1 VSKALTLDVDMVYA
15 AGMQQSVVYFVKI
28 GKHIKIGFTTKLK
41 QRLKTFETSSV
52 DVELLLAIPG
62 DRPLERTLHE
72 KLADSRAT
80 RELFHRDGSISTF
93 ISIYGYA
100 GLTAALQYLDDTTPA
115 ALARRRTEEREKRV
129 AVARQSRAEKDA
141 YFASLVA
148 DRKKRMGR

>member
-1 VSKALTLDVDMVYA
+1 MSRAVTLDADMGYA
-15 AGMQQSVVYFVKI
+15 ARMQQPVVYFVKI

-62 DRPLERTLHE
+62 SRALEKSLHE
-72 KLADSRAT
+72 KLADSQAT

-100 GLTAALQYLDDTTPA
+100 GLAAALQYLDDTTPA
-115 ALARRRTEEREKRV
+115 ALARRRAEEREKRV

-141 YFASLVA
+141 YFASLVV
-148 DRKKRMGR
+148 DRKNRLGW